1 MRVRTLLVA
10 AALLIPL
17 TGESSI
23 TARPTTRPRSYH
35 PRYHG
40 AAPCLLMRPGS
51 ATLVAESV
59 PD

>member
-10 AALLIPL
+10 
-17 TGESSI
+17 ESSI
-23 TARPTTRPRSYH
+23 SARPTTRPGSYH